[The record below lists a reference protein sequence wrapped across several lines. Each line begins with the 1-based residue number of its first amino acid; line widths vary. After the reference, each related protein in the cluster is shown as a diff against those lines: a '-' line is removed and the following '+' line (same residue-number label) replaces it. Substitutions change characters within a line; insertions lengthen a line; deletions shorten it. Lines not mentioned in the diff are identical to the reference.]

1 MSRTA
6 SHTGFER
13 VIIHTAP
20 HATVR
25 PVSACCQQA
34 MVDALET
41 AGSTGLVAG
50 LTVLAAGFS
59 IGLTTAWMLFG

>member
-1 MSRTA
+1 M
-6 SHTGFER
+6 
-13 VIIHTAP
+13 
-20 HATVR
+20 
-25 PVSACCQQA
+25 SACCQQA